1 MFLAAPFTDVSLN
14 QRILKNVSS
23 KTDFNTD
30 NKHEC
35 LLSSK
40 SSYYN
45 DFWRIMWH
53 WRLLKIQLW

>member
-1 MFLAAPFTDVSLN
+1 MFLAAPFTAVNLN
-14 QRILKNVSS
+14 QRILK

-30 NKHEC
+30 KHEC